1 MKLLRAFRYS
11 IIFVFGALGSMAF
24 AVDQQPPKPVAS
36 CSIQV
41 PYGTPSAVANHPVI
55 CRTAYMLEHDPVAKI
70 PNWVAWTLTPDHAI
84 GCVARTN
91 AFATDQSLPA
101 TARSTPSDY
110 AHSGYD
116 QGHLAN
122 DADMS
127 WNDQVEHES
136 FYMSNMSP
144 QLPSVNRGT
153 WKNLESAARAW
164 VYQTKHPHT
173 IYAGNVYSS
182 SSKTIGD
189 DKVVVPDALFK
200 VVIDNTTKKSYAFF
214 FPHKDGLDSDFT
226 KYQVTVA
233 DLEKASGITFPVPD
247 SKTTK
252 NPPLT
257 PDLKTL
263 ADDKKKQCN

>member
-1 MKLLRAFRYS
+1 MYLMRLLRASLYS
-11 IIFVFGALGSMAF
+11 LLLLTSAVFAAE
-24 AVDQQPPKPVAS
+24 QQPPKPVAS
-36 CSIQV
+36 CAAQV
-41 PYGTPSAVANHPVI
+41 PYGTPSTAANHPVI
-55 CRTAYMLEHDPVAKI
+55 CRTAYILEHDPVAKI

-84 GCVARTN
+84 GCVARSN
-91 AFATDQSLPA
+91 AFATDQSLPNGA
-101 TARSTPSDY
+101 HSTPADY

-127 WNDQVEHES
+127 WDDQVEHES

-153 WKNLESAARAW
+153 WKNLESAERAW
-164 VYQTKHPHT
+164 VYSSKHPFT

-189 DKVVVPDALFK
+189 DKVVVPDSLFK
-200 VVIDNTTKKSYAFF
+200 ILTDNTTKKTYAFL

-233 DLEKASGITFPVPD
+233 DVEKASGITFPVPD
-247 SKTTK
+247 SKTAK
-252 NPPLT
+252 NPVPAA
-257 PDLKTL
+257 DLKTI
-263 ADDKKKQCN
+263 AADKKKQCKE

>member
-1 MKLLRAFRYS
+1 MRLLRASLYS
-11 IIFVFGALGSMAF
+11 LLLLTSAVFAAE
-24 AVDQQPPKPVAS
+24 QQPPKPVAS
-36 CSIQV
+36 CAAQV
-41 PYGTPSAVANHPVI
+41 PYGTPSTAANHPVI
-55 CRTAYMLEHDPVAKI
+55 CRTAYILEHDPVAKI

-84 GCVARTN
+84 GCVARSN
-91 AFATDQSLPA
+91 AFATDQSLPNGA
-101 TARSTPSDY
+101 HSTPADY

-127 WNDQVEHES
+127 WDDQVEHES

-153 WKNLESAARAW
+153 WKNLESAERAW
-164 VYQTKHPHT
+164 VYSSKHPFT

-189 DKVVVPDALFK
+189 DKVVVPDSLFK
-200 VVIDNTTKKSYAFF
+200 ILTDNTTKKTYAFL

-233 DLEKASGITFPVPD
+233 DVEKASGITFPVPD
-247 SKTTK
+247 SKTAK
-252 NPPLT
+252 NPVPAA
-257 PDLKTL
+257 DLKTI
-263 ADDKKKQCN
+263 AADKKKQCKE